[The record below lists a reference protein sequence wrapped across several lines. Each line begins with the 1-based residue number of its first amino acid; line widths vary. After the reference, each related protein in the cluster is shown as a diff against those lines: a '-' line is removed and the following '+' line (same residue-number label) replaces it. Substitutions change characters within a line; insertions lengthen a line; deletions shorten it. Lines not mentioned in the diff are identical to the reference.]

1 MFGKFLYEETTSK
14 LFRGTTKM
22 CYLYSSYL
30 SSYVYYISI
39 ADFKSKDLLKKS
51 SVEVELYDVL

>member
-14 LFRGTTKM
+14 LFRDTTKM

>member
-1 MFGKFLYEETTSK
+1 MFGNFLYKETTSK

-39 ADFKSKDLLKKS
+39 VDFKSKDLLKKS
-51 SVEVELYDVL
+51 SVEVESYDVL